1 MKIKDLFKNLKKKKE
16 NETNAEN
23 LLGEN
28 INNNQIKNNNAKRKI
43 KKRYIPLII
52 LIVLIIGIIG
62 ARIYFNNE
70 RVKNLIENIV
80 YSSMNRKL
88 EIGDFKYS
96 ILFPN
101 IQASDILLYNST
113 KFNEAENISIN
124 NLRLRFSLFSLFL
137 LKLNIKEFSIDNL
150 YIVDG

>member
-23 LLGEN
+23 HLGEN
-28 INNNQIKNNNAKRKI
+28 INNNEIKNNNAKRKF

-52 LIVLIIGIIG
+52 LIVLIFAIIG

-88 EIGDFKYS
+88 EIGDSHFIEKRDQSLYKFLIIPLTFS
-96 ILFPN
+96 SNLEVILP
-101 IQASDILLYNST
+101 S
-113 KFNEAENISIN
+113 
-124 NLRLRFSLFSLFL
+124 
-137 LKLNIKEFSIDNL
+137 
-150 YIVDG
+150 VPPP